1 MKIGVLIHMTDNI
14 DADFAHVKELGF
26 DNCQLACWKEAR
38 MTDENAEK
46 IKEAT
51 AKYGIEITAFW
62 CGWSGPVVWDFYS
75 GPLTLG
81 IVPEAYREMR
91 IRELKVGADFANK
104 FGVKNV
110 ITHAGFIPES
120 PLSEEFPRS
129 LRQLRTSLFT
139 SRKTDRTSSSRQDRK
154 LPLHLRDLFSTPLQ
168 ETSV

>member
-62 CGWSGPVVWDFYS
+62 CG
-75 GPLTLG
+75 
-81 IVPEAYREMR
+81 VPPIISME
-91 IRELKVGADFANK
+91 DWF
-104 FGVKNV
+104 
-110 ITHAGFIPES
+110 
-120 PLSEEFPRS
+120 
-129 LRQLRTSLFT
+129 
-139 SRKTDRTSSSRQDRK
+139 TDRSGIITSITWK
-154 LPLHLRDLFSTPLQ
+154 TP
-168 ETSV
+168 TPWVH